1 MAWLGYA
8 RVSKDD
14 GSQSLDLQRDAL
26 LAAGV
31 VAKDIY
37 EDTASGAKDTR
48 PGLAAALKAIRK
60 DDVLV
65 VWRLDRLG
73 RDLQHLVTIVD
84 ALTQQGVG
92 LKVLTGQGAQID
104 TTSAA
109 GRAMFG
115 MFAVFAEYER
125 ALLIERTRAGLAAA
139 RVRGR
144 VGGRPRRMTAQK
156 VRMMCSS
163 LRSGSMTVS
172 DVAREL
178 QIHRSTVYDYVAADG
193 TPTALGQALL
203 GGRAGAL
210 AEAADEPDHKG

>member
-1 MAWLGYA
+1 
-8 RVSKDD
+8 
-14 GSQSLDLQRDAL
+14 LQRDAL

-92 LKVLTGQGAQID
+92 LKVLTGQGAQLD
-104 TTSAA
+104 TTSAS

-156 VRMMCSS
+156 VRLMCST

-172 DVAREL
+172 ELAREL
-178 QIHRSTVYDYVAADG
+178 KIHRSTVYDYVTAEG

-203 GGRAGAL
+203 GGRAEL
-210 AEAADEPDHKG
+210 AEAAD